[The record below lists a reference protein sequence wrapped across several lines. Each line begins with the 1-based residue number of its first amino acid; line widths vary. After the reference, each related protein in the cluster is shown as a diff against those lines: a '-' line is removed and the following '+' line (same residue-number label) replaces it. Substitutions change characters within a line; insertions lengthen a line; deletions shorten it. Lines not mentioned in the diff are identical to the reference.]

1 MADADIIAIGAGH
14 NGLVAAAYLAV
25 AGKKVLVL
33 ERNAWLGGGVVSRAL
48 TRPGFVHDQH
58 SMSHIFIQG
67 NPLLVA
73 DDLGLKAKY
82 GLRYVFPDVPMMSVW
97 EDGATLPLH
106 RDTAK
111 SAEAIRR
118 FSTKDADT
126 FLEMS
131 RQAAEWLPM
140 IQAGLYSPPMPVGA
154 QTAMMDQSPQGQEI
168 MRTMGMSTFDLMGEL
183 FEHDKVKAHFGR
195 VAGENLVSPDEKATG
210 IGAYVFLGFLEKYG
224 FGVPLGGSGELT
236 RALVDCIRDHGGEVR
251 ADAQVREV
259 TTSGGRATGVV
270 LDSGERLTASGGI
283 IGAIHPHILPDMVAD
298 LPATVARNA
307 RRTHIT
313 EAACFTVHAALDAP
327 LKFKAKAADGS
338 DLSAVMYEL
347 MPAEYEDLRRAF
359 DELRYGNFSP
369 TPLVGVGQLTQH
381 DPSRAPEGKAIF
393 HAWDYVPYARK
404 DGREWD
410 AAKGEFAEK
419 IVARMGDFIEN
430 VPGDVLEYHCD
441 SPVDME
447 RTSPSFFRGD
457 LHGIATTTLPIG
469 QSPPH
474 ARTRPIPRAGR
485 RSAVSRGSVP
495 APGRRRVR
503 RRAGDRDGHGRGP
516 GHRFRRGA
524 GRVKLY
530 GADQSVLMEVSKIE
544 RKGDDL
550 VLKGKVFGTMPM
562 TAVLTPEEA
571 KKGAKLLGLPLLAFI
586 ASMPFR
592 KSKKK
597 GAKP

>member
-1 MADADIIAIGAGH
+1 MADADIIAIGSGH

-33 ERNAWLGGGVVSRAL
+33 ERNEWLGGGVVTREL
-48 TRPGFVHDQH
+48 TRPGFRHDQH

-67 NPLLVA
+67 NPLLA
-73 DDLGLKAKY
+73 QDDLGLKSRY
-82 GLRYVFPDVPMMSVW
+82 GLRYIFPDVPMMSVW
-97 EDGATLPLH
+97 EDGTTLPLH
-106 RDTAK
+106 RDPAK

-118 FSTKDADT
+118 FSVKDSET

-140 IQAGLYSPPMPVGA
+140 IQAGLYAPPMPVGA
-154 QTAMMDQSPQGQEI
+154 QAAMMDQSPQGQEI

-224 FGVPLGGSGELT
+224 FGVPVGGSGMLT
-236 RALVDCIRDHGGEVR
+236 DALVACIEDHGGVVR
-251 ADAQVREV
+251 AGAEVREV
-259 TTSGGRATGVV
+259 TTSGERATGVV
-270 LDSGERLTASGGI
+270 LDSGERLTASDGI
-283 IGAIHPHILPDMVAD
+283 IGAIHPHILPGMVAD

-327 LKFKAKAADGS
+327 LKFKAGDI
-338 DLSAVMYEL
+338 SAVMYEL

-393 HAWDYVPYARK
+393 HAWDYVPYAPK

-410 AAKGEFAEK
+410 EAKGDFAQK
-419 IVARMGDFIEN
+419 VIARMGDFIDN
-430 VPGDVLEYHCD
+430 VPGNILEYHCD

-447 RTSPSFFRGD
+447 RTSPSFYRGD
-457 LHGIATTTLPIG
+457 LHGIATTTYQSGSHRPTPELG
-469 QSPPH
+469 QY
-474 ARTRPIPRAGR
+474 R
-485 RSAVSRGSVP
+485 VP
-495 APGRRRVR
+495 GVEALYLVGPFQHPGGGV
-503 RRAGDRDGHGRGP
+503 
-516 GHRFRRGA
+516 FGA
-524 GRVKLY
+524 GRATAMVM
-530 GADQSVLMEVSKIE
+530 A
-544 RKGDDL
+544 DDL
-550 VLKGKVFGTMPM
+550 GIDFDEVRV
-562 TAVLTPEEA
+562 A
-571 KKGAKLLGLPLLAFI
+571 
-586 ASMPFR
+586 
-592 KSKKK
+592 
-597 GAKP
+597 